1 MAPRRGFKQ
10 LKLSDRLKIEALLRG
25 KHSKKEIAEI
35 LHVHRSTIYNE
46 IKRGQYEHTNSDY
59 TTEMRYSPDLA
70 QQRCE
75 ENLKARGKQL
85 KIGNDLKLANYI
97 EDKIINE
104 KYSPAAVIG
113 EIKAQGRE
121 NEFKTMICTKT
132 LYNYIDKGVFFSLTN
147 KDLPVKSKKKRRY
160 KKVRVQKRAAAG
172 TSIEKRPPEID
183 TREEFGN
190 WEMDTVL
197 GARGKGKHSLLVLTE
212 RKTRDEIIYKL
223 EEHTAAAVVERIDEL
238 ETEYGENFKKVFKTI
253 TVDNGTEFAYA
264 EQLEQSILTDGKR
277 INLYYCHP
285 YSSYER
291 GTNENTN
298 KLIRRMYP
306 KGAIFDGVTDEEIEA
321 LTKWINNYPR
331 EIFGFHTAKEMFDAE
346 LAAIK

>member
-1 MAPRRGFKQ
+1 MAATRGFKQ
-10 LKLSDRLKIEALLRG
+10 LKLSDRLKLEALLRAG
-25 KHSKKEIAEI
+25 HSKKEIADV
-35 LHVHRSTIYNE
+35 LRVHRSTIYNE
-46 IKRGQYEHTNSDY
+46 IKRGQYEHTNSDL
-59 TTEMRYSPDLA
+59 TTEMRYSPELA
-70 QQRCE
+70 QQRAE

-85 KIGNDLKLANYI
+85 KIGNDIKLANYI

-113 EIKAQGRE
+113 EIKVQGRE
-121 NEFKTMICTKT
+121 SEFNTMICTRT
-132 LYNYIDKGVFFSLTN
+132 LYSYIDKGIFYKLTN
-147 KDLPVKSKKKRRY
+147 KDLPVKAKKKRKYR
-160 KKVRVQKRAAAG
+160 KVRTQKRAAAG

-190 WEMDTVL
+190 WEMDTVV

-212 RKTRDEIIYKL
+212 RKTRNEIIKKL
-223 EEHTAAAVVERIDEL
+223 EEHTAAAVVERINEL
-238 ETEYGENFKKVFKTI
+238 EKEYGDDFQKIFKTI

-264 EQLEQSILTDGKR
+264 EQIEQSILSDGKR
-277 INLYYCHP
+277 IDLYYCHP

-306 KGAIFDGVTDEEIEA
+306 KGAIFDGVSDEDIEA
-321 LTKWINNYPR
+321 LTKWINDYPR
-331 EIFGFHTAKEMFDAE
+331 EIFGFHTAAEMFNAE
-346 LAAIK
+346 LAAIA